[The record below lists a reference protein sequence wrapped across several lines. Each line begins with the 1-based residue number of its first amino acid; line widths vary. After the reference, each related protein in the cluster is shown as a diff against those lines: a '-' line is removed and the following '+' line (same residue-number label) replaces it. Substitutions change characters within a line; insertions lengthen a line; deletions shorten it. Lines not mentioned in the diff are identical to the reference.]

1 MASSSRY
8 PGVMAMITRDEGAGG
23 VSLRALVEQHR
34 DAIKAVAA
42 RHNGGRVRLFGSV
55 ARGDEGRDSD
65 IDLLVDFLPGSS
77 LFDLLRLSREL
88 EALLRR
94 PVDVVSRGG
103 LKPRDRGILEEAID
117 L

>member
-1 MASSSRY
+1 MAT
-8 PGVMAMITRDEGAGG
+8 ITRDRGAGEA
-23 VSLRALVEQHR
+23 SLRALVEKHR
-34 DAIKAVAA
+34 DEIRAVAA

-55 ARGDEGRDSD
+55 ARGDEGKDSD

-77 LFDLLRLSREL
+77 LFDLLHLSREL

>member
-1 MASSSRY
+1 MAT
-8 PGVMAMITRDEGAGG
+8 ITRDGAAGG
-23 VSLRALVEQHR
+23 ASLRALVDQHR

-42 RHNGGRVRLFGSV
+42 RYNGGRVRLFGSV
-55 ARGDEGRDSD
+55 ARGDERQDSD

-77 LFDLLRLSREL
+77 LFDLLRHSREL

>member
-1 MASSSRY
+1 MT
-8 PGVMAMITRDEGAGG
+8 MITRDQGADGT
-23 VSLRALVEQHR
+23 SLRALVEQHR

-55 ARGDEGRDSD
+55 ARGEERQNSD

-103 LKPRDRGILEEAID
+103 LKPRDKGILEEAID

>member
-1 MASSSRY
+1 MAT
-8 PGVMAMITRDEGAGG
+8 VMRNGAAGG
-23 VSLRALVEQHR
+23 ASLRALVEHHR
-34 DAIKAVAA
+34 DAIKAAAA

-55 ARGDEGRDSD
+55 ARGEERQDSD

-77 LFDLLRLSREL
+77 LFDLLRLNREL
-88 EALLRR
+88 EVLLRR

-103 LKPRDRGILEEAID
+103 LKPRDQGILEEAID